1 MLSPRDPRGRELE
14 HTRGEDDGVASRND
28 NRAASAC
35 ESLSASPATMAG
47 PERLMTGASA
57 AICAAPTTTD

>member
-1 MLSPRDPRGRELE
+1 M
-14 HTRGEDDGVASRND
+14 ASRND

-47 PERLMTGASA
+47 PERLMTVASA

>member
-1 MLSPRDPRGRELE
+1 MELE
-14 HTRGEDDGVASRND
+14 HTRGEDDGVAGRND

-47 PERLMTGASA
+47 PERLMTVASA